1 VTSAFDPDPERLVSW
16 LRTQPDFLL
25 EDGLSERELD
35 RAEHRFSIRFPPTW
49 REVLTVVHPVA
60 RPKPPR
66 DQDGVRRWT
75 ACPDWRRRDETGTRD
90 LIDAPVDGLL
100 FDVEQNGF
108 WWADWG
114 IRPAHTPAAR
124 ALAAARLVTVPR
136 LVPLWGHQY
145 VAADDASPVFSI
157 VQADLYI
164 PALTI
169 GDVTTGRNQD
179 AVPVEEWP
187 IGRVPFWS
195 DLHAYS
201 QLGPHSRF
209 AHLATGGL

>member
-1 VTSAFDPDPERLVSW
+1 VTSAPEPEPERLVSW
-16 LRTQPDFLL
+16 LGTQPDFLL
-25 EDGLSERELD
+25 EDGLTERELT
-35 RAEHRFSIRFPPTW
+35 RAEQHFALLFPPIW
-49 REVLTVVHPVA
+49 REVLTAVHPVA

-66 DQDGVRRWT
+66 DEDGVRRWT
-75 ACPDWRRRDETGTRD
+75 ACPDWRLRDETGTRD
-90 LIDAPVDGLL
+90 LIDAPVGGLL

-114 IRPAHTPAAR
+114 IRPADTPAAR
-124 ALAAARLVTVPR
+124 ALAAVRLATVPR

-169 GDVTTGRNQD
+169 ADVTTGRNQD
-179 AVPVEEWP
+179 AVSVDEWP